1 MHATSGN
8 LLGHL
13 IDDRYKLIDE
23 RGSGTFASVYITLD
37 TVDNH
42 LYAIKVL
49 RLEEQPDDAEVIARF
64 QREAFILQ
72 QLSDPHIVRIFDYG
86 KDATLY
92 YIVMDYIDGKTLR
105 EHMLPQQPM
114 DLTRAMNYAQQVAE
128 GLDATYKRG
137 VVHRD
142 LKPQNILINRRD
154 VVKIVDFGLARGNMP
169 TLTDVSA
176 FMGTAFYISPEQVD
190 NAHNT
195 DIRADIYAL
204 TVILFEMLVGH
215 PPFTG
220 QSILDV
226 LLQHN
231 TAPVPLA
238 SHLRRDLPQDID
250 MFIQKG
256 MAKLPSERFQTP
268 REFID
273 ALSQVG
279 TIAQIQN
286 QAYLVL
292 PAYGRSEPLV
302 GEKIIV
308 GRYDPSQTRP
318 DICLEEDKVGR
329 RHACLRYRQG
339 TYTVED
345 LGSKNKTRLNGEI
358 LPPGVERT
366 LKHADV
372 LQFGP
377 IEGRFE
383 LRQP

>member
-1 MHATSGN
+1 MHANSSN

-23 RGSGTFASVYITLD
+23 RGSGTFASVYITRD
-37 TVDNH
+37 TKDNH
-42 LYAIKVL
+42 LYSIKIL

-86 KDATLY
+86 KDETLY

-114 DLTRAMNYAQQVAE
+114 DLMRAMNYAQQIAE

-137 VVHRD
+137 IVHRD

-195 DIRADIYAL
+195 DIRADLYAL
-204 TVILFEMLVGH
+204 TVILFEMLVGR

-226 LLQHN
+226 LLLHN
-231 TAPVPLA
+231 SAPVPLA
-238 SHLRRDLPQDID
+238 SHLRRDLPPDID
-250 MFIQKG
+250 TLIQKG
-256 MAKLPSERFQTP
+256 MAKLPSER
-268 REFID
+268 
-273 ALSQVG
+273 
-279 TIAQIQN
+279 
-286 QAYLVL
+286 
-292 PAYGRSEPLV
+292 
-302 GEKIIV
+302 
-308 GRYDPSQTRP
+308 
-318 DICLEEDKVGR
+318 
-329 RHACLRYRQG
+329 
-339 TYTVED
+339 
-345 LGSKNKTRLNGEI
+345 
-358 LPPGVERT
+358 
-366 LKHADV
+366 
-372 LQFGP
+372 
-377 IEGRFE
+377 
-383 LRQP
+383 

>member
-1 MHATSGN
+1 MHANSSN
-8 LLGHL
+8 LLGHF

-23 RGSGTFASVYITLD
+23 RGSGTFASVYITRD
-37 TVDNH
+37 TKDNH
-42 LYAIKVL
+42 LYSIKIL

-86 KDATLY
+86 KDETLY

-114 DLTRAMNYAQQVAE
+114 DLMRAMNYAQQIAE

-137 VVHRD
+137 IVHRD

-195 DIRADIYAL
+195 DIRADLYAL

-226 LLQHN
+226 LLLHN
-231 TAPVPLA
+231 SAPVPLA
-238 SHLRRDLPQDID
+238 SHLRRDLPPDID
-250 MFIQKG
+250 TLIQKG

-273 ALSQVG
+273 ALSQVR
-279 TIAQIQN
+279 TTAQIQN

-318 DICLEEDKVGR
+318 EICLEEDKVGR

-358 LPPGVERT
+358 LPPGEERA

-377 IEGRFE
+377 VEGRFE

>member
-37 TVDNH
+37 TIDNH

-49 RLEEQPDDAEVIARF
+49 RLEEQPDEAEVIARF

-86 KDATLY
+86 KDETLY
-92 YIVMDYIDGKTLR
+92 YIVMDYIDGKTLS
-105 EHMLPQQPM
+105 EHMLPRQPM

-176 FMGTAFYISPEQVD
+176 FMVTAFYISPEQVD

-195 DIRADIYAL
+195 DIRADLYAL
-204 TVILFEMLVGH
+204 TVILFEMLVVH
-215 PPFTG
+215 PPFT
-220 QSILDV
+220 D
-226 LLQHN
+226 
-231 TAPVPLA
+231 
-238 SHLRRDLPQDID
+238 
-250 MFIQKG
+250 
-256 MAKLPSERFQTP
+256 
-268 REFID
+268 
-273 ALSQVG
+273 
-279 TIAQIQN
+279 
-286 QAYLVL
+286 
-292 PAYGRSEPLV
+292 
-302 GEKIIV
+302 
-308 GRYDPSQTRP
+308 
-318 DICLEEDKVGR
+318 
-329 RHACLRYRQG
+329 
-339 TYTVED
+339 
-345 LGSKNKTRLNGEI
+345 
-358 LPPGVERT
+358 
-366 LKHADV
+366 
-372 LQFGP
+372 
-377 IEGRFE
+377 
-383 LRQP
+383 

>member
-1 MHATSGN
+1 MHANSSN

-23 RGSGTFASVYITLD
+23 RGSGTFASVYITRD
-37 TVDNH
+37 TKDNH
-42 LYAIKVL
+42 LYSIKIL

-86 KDATLY
+86 KDETLY

-114 DLTRAMNYAQQVAE
+114 DLMRAMNYAQQIAE

-137 VVHRD
+137 IVHRD

-195 DIRADIYAL
+195 DIRADLYAL

-226 LLQHN
+226 LLLHN
-231 TAPVPLA
+231 SAPVPLA
-238 SHLRRDLPQDID
+238 SHLRRDLPPDID
-250 MFIQKG
+250 TLIQKG

-273 ALSQVG
+273 ALSQVR
-279 TIAQIQN
+279 TTAQIQN

-318 DICLEEDKVGR
+318 EICLEEDKVGR

-339 TYTVED
+339 TYTIED

-358 LPPGVERT
+358 LPPGEERA

-377 IEGRFE
+377 VEGRFE

>member
-358 LPPGVERT
+358 LSPGVERA